1 MSETIAD
8 ILFALPHDEER
19 GMRFITQQ
27 NEEHYYP
34 WHLLRQQAQR
44 VAANLQFMGV
54 KKGDRIALV
63 IAEQEYFML
72 GFLGILLAGAVPV
85 PMSSNFIATTRSRHS
100 YFATLGHI
108 IQAAGA
114 RMLLCMAAHE
124 TFLQQGLHDASGATV
139 NPALLA
145 VETLLAA
152 EGGAFN
158 PPKMNGSDLCFLQFT
173 SGSTSMPKGAM
184 VSHGNVIANARAFLG
199 NKGSLKRRD
208 DDITLGWVP
217 FYHDMGL
224 MCFGLGPL
232 VVDLPAVLIP
242 TERFARQPWYW
253 MMAISQYR
261 ASITFAPNFAFD
273 IAARLTRERHL
284 AGMDLSRL
292 RAAGCGSEPINPK
305 VLRQF
310 SACFAPGG
318 LRATALMPCYGMAEA
333 TVGISFHTVDAPII
347 TDLVD
352 ASALRN
358 GEALPAQAGSGQT
371 AEMISCGHAIPDH
384 QLKIV
389 GPDGQALPE
398 RQVGEICFSG
408 ASVTQGYYQNPDATL
423 ESYRDGWLHTGDLG
437 YIAQGE
443 LYICGR
449 LKDLVIIHGVNYYP
463 QDIEWIASQAE
474 GIRPNKVVAFSVM
487 RHGQEC
493 LILCV
498 EPNTY
503 KNIEALKHALVEDV
517 EKGLGLR
524 ISEVVVLKSGALPLT
539 SSGKV
544 QRRKTK
550 ALFENGELQAYEEL
564 DEAESLPA

>member
-8 ILFALPHDEER
+8 ILFALPPEEAR

-44 VAANLQFMGV
+44 IAANLQFMGV
-54 KKGDRIALV
+54 RKGDRIALV

-72 GFLGILLAGAVPV
+72 GFLGTLLAGAVPV

-100 YFATLGHI
+100 YFTTLSHI
-108 IQAAGA
+108 IQAADA
-114 RMLLCMAAHE
+114 RMLLCMAADE
-124 TFLQQGLHDASGATV
+124 DFLRQGLSEASRETV
-139 NPALLA
+139 NPALLTI
-145 VETLLAA
+145 ETLLST

-158 PPKMNGSDLCFLQFT
+158 PPKMSGSDLCFLQFT

-184 VSHGNVIANARAFLG
+184 VSHENVIANARAFLG
-199 NKGSLKRRD
+199 SKGSLKKRD
-208 DDITLGWVP
+208 EDITLGWVP

-232 VVDLPAVLIP
+232 VVDLPAVLLP
-242 TERFARQPWYW
+242 TERFARQPWHW
-253 MMAISQYR
+253 MMAISKYR

-273 IAARLTRERHL
+273 IASRLTRERHL
-284 AGMDLSRL
+284 ASMDLSRL

-310 SACFAPGG
+310 SACFAPAG
-318 LRATALMPCYGMAEA
+318 LRETALMPCYGMAEA
-333 TVGISFHTVDAPII
+333 TVGISFHTIDTPII

-352 ASALRN
+352 AQALRG
-358 GEALPAQAGSGQT
+358 GEALPAQAGSEQV
-371 AEMISCGHAIPDH
+371 AEMISCGHVIPEH
-384 QLKIV
+384 GLKIV
-389 GPDGQALPE
+389 NSAGQALPE

-408 ASVTQGYYQNPDATL
+408 KSVTQGYYRNPEATL
-423 ESYRDGWLHTGDLG
+423 ESYQDGWLRTGDLG
-437 YIAQGE
+437 YIAEGG

-449 LKDLVIIHGVNYYP
+449 IKDLVIIHGVNYYP
-463 QDIEWIASQAE
+463 QDIEWIAAQAE
-474 GIRPNKVVAFSVM
+474 GLRPNKVVAFSVM
-487 RHGQEC
+487 RNGQEC

-498 EPNTY
+498 EPNSY
-503 KNIEALKHALVEDV
+503 KNIEALKHALTEAV

-524 ISEVVVLKSGALPLT
+524 ISQVVVLKSGALALT

-550 ALFENGELQAYEEL
+550 AMFENGELQDYEEETH
-564 DEAESLPA
+564 EAESLA

>member
-8 ILFALPHDEER
+8 ILLALPPEEAR

-34 WHLLRQQAQR
+34 WYLLRRQAER
-44 VAANLQFMGV
+44 IAANLQFMGV
-54 KKGDRIALV
+54 KQGDRIALV

-72 GFLGILLAGAVPV
+72 GFLGVLLAGAVPV

-100 YFATLGHI
+100 YFTTLSHI
-108 IQAAGA
+108 MQAADA

-124 TFLQQGLHDASGATV
+124 AFLRQGLSEAVGETAQ
-139 NPALLA
+139 PALLA
-145 VETLLAA
+145 VEALLST
-152 EGGAFN
+152 EGGAFK
-158 PPKMNGSDLCFLQFT
+158 PPKMKGSDLCFLQFT
-173 SGSTSMPKGAM
+173 SGSTSMPKGVM
-184 VSHGNVIANARAFLG
+184 VSHENVIANAKAFLG
-199 NKGSLKRRD
+199 GKGSLKRRD

-232 VVDLPAVLIP
+232 VVDLPAVLMP

-253 MMAISQYR
+253 MTAISQYR

-273 IAARLTRERHL
+273 IASRLTRERHL

-310 SACFAPGG
+310 TACFAPAG

-333 TVGISFHTVDAPII
+333 TVGISFHAIDTPII

-352 ASALRN
+352 AKALRG
-358 GEALPAQAGSGQT
+358 GEALPAHAGSGQA
-371 AEMISCGHAIPDH
+371 AEMISCGHVIPEH
-384 QLKIV
+384 GLKIV
-389 GPDGQALPE
+389 DPAGRTLPE

-408 ASVTQGYYQNPDATL
+408 KSVTQGYYRNPDATL

-437 YIAQGE
+437 YVAEGE

-474 GIRPNKVVAFSVM
+474 GLRPNKVVAFSVM
-487 RHGQEC
+487 RNGQER
-493 LILCV
+493 LILCI
-498 EPNTY
+498 EPNSY
-503 KNIEALKHALVEDV
+503 KNIEAFKHSLIEAVE
-517 EKGLGLR
+517 EGLGLR
-524 ISEVVVLKSGALPLT
+524 ISQVVVLKSGGLPLT

-550 ALFENGELQAYEEL
+550 ALFENGELQEYEES
-564 DEAESLPA
+564 DETENLPA